1 MKRKLTFILLY
12 FIFNI
17 LHSSQ
22 AVGQTLYNLDI
33 IWQKASPDHVTS
45 GAVPY
50 WGYNMVGGDL
60 NGDGYSDFV
69 SATDS
74 VLDAFGWLQWKIYI
88 FNGGVALS
96 TSPSQVIMYDTAG
109 GHPTMCI
116 ADFNGDGYGDLAL
129 GDSYGTGA
137 NQAKGQVNIHY
148 GTGVDLNPTPDLV
161 IGGYGSATATAYG
174 WDVSGGDINGDGI
187 DDLVVGAPYWGPMY
201 SLGRVYVYYGDTLGL
216 HTWPDIILNGHTEAG
231 YYEDFGNSVDATVD
245 YNKDGYNDL
254 LVGAYLNA
262 KNGNSAGKVYYYISD
277 NASIDTIA
285 DGWFYGEASYQM
297 LGAYNVS
304 SICSDSLI
312 FEPVGW
318 YGTPDWPNTST
329 WGDGKCYMVPG
340 DTTGELIPEWT
351 ITGNEYLDS
360 ALGYWSSS
368 AGYADS
374 DKLGDFSASALKA
387 FSDPGKVYLWLRRPA
402 MKNQYDA
409 YIIGRGSTPGGD
421 ALGARIAPA
430 GDVDGCGRDEFMVSN
445 YFADTDNM
453 IWLCKYT
460 GPDAN
465 AVAGEPVNNEQL
477 AINNVL
483 QNSPNPFSH
492 QTTIKYQVPQ
502 TGKISLKIYNIS
514 GQLVKTLVNEET
526 SPSTPSPQGEGRV
539 GSVVWDGRDDNGQ
552 RVSNGVYVYRLQS
565 DSQCLSRKMILLK

>member
-1 MKRKLTFILLY
+1 
-12 FIFNI
+12 
-17 LHSSQ
+17 
-22 AVGQTLYNLDI
+22 
-33 IWQKASPDHVTS
+33 
-45 GAVPY
+45 
-50 WGYNMVGGDL
+50 
-60 NGDGYSDFV
+60 
-69 SATDS
+69 
-74 VLDAFGWLQWKIYI
+74 
-88 FNGGVALS
+88 
-96 TSPSQVIMYDTAG
+96 
-109 GHPTMCI
+109 
-116 ADFNGDGYGDLAL
+116 
-129 GDSYGTGA
+129 
-137 NQAKGQVNIHY
+137 
-148 GTGVDLNPTPDLV
+148 
-161 IGGYGSATATAYG
+161 
-174 WDVSGGDINGDGI
+174 
-187 DDLVVGAPYWGPMY
+187 
-201 SLGRVYVYYGDTLGL
+201 
-216 HTWPDIILNGHTEAG
+216 
-231 YYEDFGNSVDATVD
+231 
-245 YNKDGYNDL
+245 

-262 KNGNSAGKVYYYISD
+262 KNGNSAGKVYYYISN

-340 DTTGELIPEWT
+340 DTTGELMPEWT

-460 GPDAN
+460 GPDG
-465 AVAGEPVNNEQL
+465 VTGEPEFK
-477 AINNVL
+477 I
-483 QNSPNPFSH
+483 QNSKFIIYQNVPNPFSRS
-492 QTTIKYQVPQ
+492 TTIRYQLKTNGYV
-502 TGKISLKIYNIS
+502 SLKVYNIQ
-514 GQLVKTLVNEET
+514 GQLVRALANEDKK
-526 SPSTPSPQGEGRV
+526 V
-539 GSVVWDGRDDNGQ
+539 GSYEVRWNGYDDNGQ
-552 RVSNGVYVYRLQS
+552 RVSNGIYIYQLNAGGERMVK
-565 DSQCLSRKMILLK
+565 KMTLLR